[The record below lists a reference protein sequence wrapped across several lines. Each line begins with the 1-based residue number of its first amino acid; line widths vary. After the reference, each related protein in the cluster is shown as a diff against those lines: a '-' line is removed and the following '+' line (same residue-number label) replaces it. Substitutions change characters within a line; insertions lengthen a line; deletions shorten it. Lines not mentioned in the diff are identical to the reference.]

1 MTIAERDSDS
11 ETFNGACAAEL
22 AIEHPKP
29 NVWVIDPHR
38 RNGHRLD
45 EGTSIDD
52 IFREHDTAEKAF
64 QTTAEVDG
72 TDIGRRVREELA
84 KREVQRLVAEHL
96 AEAKIDADVH
106 RAMSGLD
113 FLERDLDSD
122 PVWGDGN
129 EVLWAKGEGA
139 VIAGPQGTGKS
150 TLAQQLCL
158 RRLGIFKSKLLGYR
172 VAADDRP
179 VLYLAMDRPP
189 QIRRSLRRMV
199 ALADQDARTV
209 LRERLV
215 VWSGPVPVKANEAP
229 KTFCE
234 WVRRR
239 GREPGLVIVDSLKD
253 LVSGLIDDAH
263 GIGFNDAMQM
273 VLETLGCE
281 FLTLHHQRKPTVG
294 NSKPNK
300 LADLYGNTWFTA
312 GQGSV
317 ISLWG
322 QPGDAAVELSH
333 LKQPQE
339 KVGPLTV
346 NHRTLPAQAFLWTS
360 LHNCWNTRW
369 PGVDRFRQRP
379 SHEGCMALRT
389 TRTYRKRSGPRF
401 AGNWTSWLDRAR
413 SSTRPERQAATAE
426 ARRTPCGRS
435 HAD

>member
-1 MTIAERDSDS
+1 
-11 ETFNGACAAEL
+11 
-22 AIEHPKP
+22 
-29 NVWVIDPHR
+29 VWVIDPLR
-38 RNGHRLD
+38 RNGHRLN
-45 EGTSIDD
+45 EASSIDD
-52 IFREHDTAEKAF
+52 IFREHDTAEKAL
-64 QTTAEVDG
+64 QTTTAVDG

-96 AEAKIDADVH
+96 AEAKIDADGH

-113 FLERDLDSD
+113 FLEHDLDSD
-122 PVWGDGN
+122 PVWGGN

-158 RRLGIFKSKLLGYR
+158 RRLGIIKSKLLGYT
-172 VAADDRP
+172 VATDDRP

-199 ALADQDARTV
+199 AMADEDARTV
-209 LRERLV
+209 LRDRLV
-215 VWSGPVPVKANEAP
+215 VWSGPVPLKANEAP

-346 NHRTLPAQAFLWTS
+346 NHSHFAGTSLSVDVPAQLLEHAMAWGGPFSAKAIARRVYGLADDQD
-360 LHNCWNTRW
+360 L
-369 PGVDRFRQRP
+369 PEAQR
-379 SHEGCMALRT
+379 SKVRRELD
-389 TRTYRKRSGPRF
+389 KLVRSGALKHE
-401 AGNWTSWLDRAR
+401 AGTSGGDGGGKKDALWSVA
-413 SSTRPERQAATAE
+413 
-426 ARRTPCGRS
+426 
-435 HAD
+435 